1 MIDQNERAGSSSAL
15 KILIVED
22 DFYTRRL
29 LQRILSPY
37 GDCEIAVNGQEAL
50 DAYQSS
56 LDEEF
61 TYDLICLDILMPVM
75 DGHETLKQLRQVEEA
90 RDIYGSDGVK
100 VVMITVLDDNRS
112 ILQAF
117 RTGCEG
123 YITKPIDKK
132 VLLAK
137 LKELELL
144 D

>member
-1 MIDQNERAGSSSAL
+1 MIKKRANSVSNGAL

-29 LQRILSPY
+29 LQRILSPF
-37 GDCEIAVNGQEAL
+37 GECDIAVNGEEAL
-50 DAYQSS
+50 EAYRNS

-61 TYDLICLDILMPVM
+61 AYDLICLDILMPVL
-75 DGHETLKQLRQVEEA
+75 DGQETLKQIREMEEY
-90 RDIYGSDGVK
+90 REIYGADGVK
-100 VVMITVLDDNRS
+100 IIMVTVLDDNKN

-123 YITKPIDKK
+123 YITKPIDKNK
-132 VLLAK
+132 LSAK
-137 LKELELL
+137 IEELGLL